1 MATNMDISA
10 TTIISGSEKSCAPG
24 HTFHREPGFPYY
36 TLGLMLTGRVRIR
49 YGAEELESPAGTLG
63 LTAPNTPYSVHV
75 PEAHREIWLFFL
87 PRPEWRELLN
97 WGQPE
102 NAPAGCYSVA
112 LDDRVSRAQITRW
125 MRQALVYSQSRLPAG
140 QRLAELALEQVL
152 VLASSLAASG
162 GALDERLERVLRAMR
177 HDLARPWREAE
188 LAAIATL
195 STSRFAHLF
204 SKKLGLSPLRYL
216 ERLRMERAKSLL
228 LGTSNSVKEIAAG
241 VGYPDALHFSTR
253 FRRLVG
259 RSPRAYRQC
268 PAEG

>member
-1 MATNMDISA
+1 MDISA
-10 TTIISGSEKSCAPG
+10 TAILSGGEASCAPG
-24 HTFHREPGFPYY
+24 HTFHRDPGFPYY
-36 TLGLMLTGRVRIR
+36 TLGLMLTGRVRVR
-49 YGAEELESPAGTLG
+49 YGAEEIESPAGTLG
-63 LTAPNTPYSVHV
+63 LTAPNTPYSVQV

-87 PRPEWRELLN
+87 PRPEWRRWLN
-97 WGQPE
+97 WGRPDH
-102 NAPAGCYSVA
+102 APAGGCRVT
-112 LDDRVSRAQITRW
+112 LTDRVSRVQITRG
-125 MRQALVYSQSRLPAG
+125 MRQALAYSQSRLPAG
-140 QRLAELALEQVL
+140 PRLTELALEQVL
-152 VLASSLAASG
+152 ILAASLSAGG

-204 SKKLGLSPLRYL
+204 HEKLAVSPLRHL
-216 ERLRMERAKSLL
+216 EQLRLERAKSLL
-228 LGTSNSVKEIAAG
+228 LGTSSPVKEIAAE

-268 PAEG
+268 PMEG